1 MADIQIINKTSNG
14 VEKYLHSIWK
24 NVDSSNI
31 QSSNKLMRR
40 NKPLNRRKGKVYK
53 QISDQRPHENVPKK
67 KKKKGKK
74 MHSTSLVVSNKEI
87 FFHKNSTNF

>member
-14 VEKYLHSIWK
+14 VEKYLHGIWK

-53 QISDQRPHENVPKK
+53 QVSDQRPHENVPKK
-67 KKKKGKK
+67 KKGQEKALNLTG
-74 MHSTSLVVSNKEI
+74 S
-87 FFHKNSTNF
+87 